1 MKENHPA
8 SHWLFAIEE
17 APVFAAVTRNG
28 ATKYLAAP
36 HRKALIA
43 ADSGRIVG
51 IVGDGYR
58 VFTNQQA
65 IDLCQQFCR
74 DAFPDTTP
82 SEWIYELGHGPS
94 TRSWAAMD
102 IRHRSHTMNLLGVEG
117 GPSDIYTPFA
127 RITNSYNGSR
137 ALRIDVGFMRKHCEN
152 GIIFEQ
158 NAATVSV
165 PHTREGIHSIKMA
178 SPFSGMAALCDMFRD
193 TLNGVRAVS
202 VTRDE
207 ARSLVRLV
215 IGWPQLSKEPKPMD
229 RVDQERL
236 DADLESRL
244 DAYFHELGEN
254 AYAAF
259 NTMTDIAARPPQSNR
274 FRRDRPNL
282 ERRAGAWLRDFNDVA
297 SRPGFTIPGH
307 LKELAGGQSP
317 LRRPSPQP
325 TRTPEERDNRLA
337 TSTRSWRG

>member
-1 MKENHPA
+1 MKEKLPT
-8 SHWLFAIEE
+8 SHWLFAVEE
-17 APVFAAVTRNG
+17 APVLVAVKRDG
-28 ATKYLAAP
+28 ETKHIRAP
-36 HRKALIA
+36 HKKALIA
-43 ADSGRIVG
+43 SDTGNILG
-51 IVGDGYR
+51 IVGDSYR

-74 DAFPDTTP
+74 DAFPDTAP
-82 SEWIYELGHGPS
+82 SEWIFEIGHGPK

-102 IRHRSHTMNLLGVEG
+102 IRHRSHTMNLMGIQG
-117 GPSDIYTPFA
+117 GESEIYTPFA

-152 GIIFEQ
+152 GVIFEQ
-158 NAATVSV
+158 EAATVSV
-165 PHTREGIHSIKMA
+165 PHTREGIHAIKVA
-178 SPFSGMAALCDMFRD
+178 SPFSGMAALCDKFRE
-193 TLNGVRAVS
+193 TVNGVRAVG

-215 IGWPQLSKEPKPMD
+215 VGWPQLPKDPKPI
-229 RVDQERL
+229 DQADQVSL

-244 DAYFHELGEN
+244 DGYFHELGEN

-259 NTMTDIAARPPQSNR
+259 NTMTDIASRPPQSNR

-297 SRPGFTIPGH
+297 SRPDFTISGH
-307 LKELAGGQSP
+307 LKELAGGESRSRVTAPQF
-317 LRRPSPQP
+317 RRIH
-325 TRTPEERDNRLA
+325 
-337 TSTRSWRG
+337 G

>member
-1 MKENHPA
+1 MNEKIPA
-8 SHWLFAIEE
+8 NQWLFAIEE
-17 APVFAAVTRNG
+17 APVFAAVTHNG

-65 IDLCQQFCR
+65 VDLCQQFCR

-102 IRHRSHTMNLLGVEG
+102 IRHRSHTMNLMGIQG
-117 GPSDIYTPFA
+117 GESEVYTPFA

-152 GIIFEQ
+152 GVIFEQ
-158 NAATVSV
+158 EAATVSV
-165 PHTREGIHSIKMA
+165 PHTREGIHAIKVA
-178 SPFSGMAALCDMFRD
+178 SPFSGMAALCDKFRA
-193 TLNGVRAVS
+193 TLNGVRAVG

-215 IGWPQLSKEPKPMD
+215 IGWPQLPKDPKPTE
-229 RVDQERL
+229 RTDQESL
-236 DADLESRL
+236 DADLELRL
-244 DAYFHELGEN
+244 DRYFHELGEN

-259 NTMTDIAARPPQSNR
+259 NTMTDIAARPPQSTR

-282 ERRAGAWLRDFNDVA
+282 ERRAGAWLRDFNDLA
-297 SRPGFTIPGH
+297 SRPGFTLPGH
-307 LKELAGGQSP
+307 LKELAGGEGQSRKTTP
-317 LRRPSPQP
+317 QFRRIP
-325 TRTPEERDNRLA
+325 A
-337 TSTRSWRG
+337 

>member
-1 MKENHPA
+1 MNAKLAA
-8 SHWLFAIEE
+8 SHWLFGIEE
-17 APVFAAVTRNG
+17 APVMVAVTRDG
-28 ATKYLAAP
+28 GIKHIRAP
-36 HRKALIA
+36 HKKALIA
-43 ADSGRIVG
+43 SDTGNILG
-51 IVGDGYR
+51 IVGDSYR
-58 VFTNQQA
+58 VFTNQQS

-82 SEWIYELGHGPS
+82 SEWIFEIGHGPK

-102 IRHRSHTMNLLGVEG
+102 IRHRSHTMNLMGIQG
-117 GPSDIYTPFA
+117 GPSDTYTPFA

-137 ALRIDVGFMRKHCEN
+137 ALRIDVGFMRHHCEN
-152 GIIFEQ
+152 GVIFEQ
-158 NAATVSV
+158 EAATVSV

-178 SPFSGMAALCDMFRD
+178 SPFSGMAALCDKFRD
-193 TLNGVRAVS
+193 TLNGVRAVG

-215 IGWPQLSKEPKPMD
+215 IGWPRLSKDPKPTE
-229 RVDQERL
+229 RTDQESL

-244 DAYFHELGEN
+244 DGYFHELGEN

-282 ERRAGAWLRDFNDVA
+282 ERRAGAWLRDFNDLV

-307 LKELAGGQSP
+307 LKELAGDEGQSP
-317 LRRPSPQP
+317 KTAPQFRRIP
-325 TRTPEERDNRLA
+325 A
-337 TSTRSWRG
+337 